1 MFGFIKNLVG
11 GALDAVNTVGKGL
24 GGVLH
29 QTGLDALIGP
39 LAKQLGGIPGL
50 GGSMGG
56 LLAMVPELLQGKLD
70 LADAMKI
77 GAMFLPPPASMIASM
92 ADLGQLTE
100 AVVGQVG
107 GSVDPSSP
115 GGENLLRLAQ
125 NVAFGLAA

>member
-24 GGVLH
+24 GGVLR

-39 LAKQLGGIPGL
+39 LAQQLGAIPGL

-56 LLAMVPELLQGKLD
+56 LLAMVPEFFQGKLD
-70 LADAMKI
+70 LQDALKI
-77 GAMFLPPPASMIASM
+77 GAMFLPPPASMVANM
-92 ADLGQLTE
+92 ADLSQLTE
-100 AVVGQVG
+100 AIVGQVG

-115 GGENLLRLAQ
+115 GGENLLRAAQ